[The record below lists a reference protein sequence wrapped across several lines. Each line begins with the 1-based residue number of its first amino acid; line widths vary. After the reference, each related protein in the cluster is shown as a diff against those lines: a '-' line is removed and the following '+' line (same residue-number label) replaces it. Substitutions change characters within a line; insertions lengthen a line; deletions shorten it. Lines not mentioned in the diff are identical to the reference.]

1 MTTLV
6 HSAQPTR
13 SLKDHPA
20 LGDLPASALADGANT
35 VWVLLDDAGL
45 PVLGGLNET
54 FRGSERAVTADRW
67 VDASGLRLALPFM
80 DIHCHGG
87 GGFSYEDADCLPRAL
102 EIHGGHGTGRAVA
115 SLVANPLADL
125 EDSCRRLARAIET
138 HDDVPDGMRLEGI
151 HAEGPWISPSR
162 KGAHRPDYLHPASV
176 DEVRRVYDACGG
188 HLRQVTIAPEEDP
201 GLAAT
206 RFLVDRGVRVAVGHT
221 DADYRTACAA
231 FDAGA
236 SILTHAFNAMNGIHH
251 RRPGPVVAAMES
263 SHVYLEVIA
272 DGVHVAP
279 EVVSML
285 FRAAP
290 ERVVLVTDAM
300 SATGQPDGDY
310 RLGSLDV
317 RVTAGVAR
325 LVTADGSQGAI
336 AGSTLTLDQAVRT
349 AVAAGIDPDE
359 AIIAATS
366 RPARALGLTPCDD
379 ALPLQ
384 LLDAEFSPVTDLNPR
399 TSSRRPRP

>member
-1 MTTLV
+1 MTTLL
-6 HSAQPTR
+6 HSARPTR
-13 SLKDHPA
+13 SLNDHPV
-20 LGDLPASALADGANT
+20 LCHLPASALADGANT
-35 VWVLLDDAGL
+35 VWVLLDETGL
-45 PVLGGLNET
+45 PIRGGLNAT
-54 FRGSERAVTADRW
+54 FHGTEQALTAERW
-67 VDASGLRLALPFM
+67 VDASGLRLALPFT

-87 GGFSYEDADCLPRAL
+87 GGFSYEDPGCLPRAL
-102 EIHGGHGTGRAVA
+102 EVHGEHGTGRAVA
-115 SLVANPLADL
+115 SLVANPIPDL
-125 EDSCRRLARAIET
+125 EASCRRLAEAI
-138 HDDVPDGMRLEGI
+138 DARDVVPDGMRLEGI
-151 HAEGPWISPSR
+151 HAEGPWISPSH

-176 DEVRRVYDACGG
+176 EEARRLVDACGG
-188 HLRQVTIAPEEDP
+188 HLRQVTLAPEEDP
-201 GLAAT
+201 GLAVT
-206 RFLVDRGVRVAVGHT
+206 RYLVDRGVRVAVGHT
-221 DADYRTACAA
+221 DADYHTARAA

-236 SILTHAFNAMNGIHH
+236 SVLTHAFNAMNGIHH

-285 FRAAP
+285 FRSAP
-290 ERVVLVTDAM
+290 ERVILVTDAM

-317 RVTAGVAR
+317 RVEAGVAR

-366 RPARALGLTPCDD
+366 RPARALGLNPCDE
-379 ALPLQ
+379 ALPLR
-384 LLDAEFSPVTDLNPR
+384 LLDADFSPVADLSPR